1 MLLVLAIK
9 ENVRMN
15 IYMKYTKELK
25 LKLFT
30 SVLFSNTYYSIEGKR
45 LSTKVRKLFVNKENL
60 NCIQIDMLLVLEIN
74 IGIF

>member
-30 SVLFSNTYYSIEGKR
+30 SVLFSNTYYTIEGKR
-45 LSTKVRKLFVNKENL
+45 LSTKVGKLFVNKENL